1 MCGLKYLKR
10 GLMFVQKFK
19 YTIYVASGRGAF
31 ILATID
37 ITDIREERWWLS
49 YTAHTATFLIISK
62 ILLFETT
69 KHIPPKAITCKV
81 FHHERLSAVWNDSVT
96 DVLLH
101 YFVPTVHHLS

>member
-69 KHIPPKAITCKV
+69 NIYHRRQLPVKFFIMNAFLQSGMIP
-81 FHHERLSAVWNDSVT
+81 
-96 DVLLH
+96 
-101 YFVPTVHHLS
+101 